1 MARAAEGGHLSACGG
16 VGTTL
21 PFLRTSK
28 YALLSTNPVF
38 AIWIRFRNRLKRI
51 VEMWITK
58 TKDLRLTR
66 KARRCS
72 L

>member
-1 MARAAEGGHLSACGG
+1 MAGAAEGGHLPAGGG

-21 PFLRTSK
+21 PFFKNQQICATI
-28 YALLSTNPVF
+28 YNPAF
-38 AIWIRFRNRLKRI
+38 AIWISFRNRLKRI